1 VRRIVEEGVMITI
14 DEQLKAVTGS
24 ETINELVARAPR
36 VLPVLQ
42 RYGIDTCCG
51 GALPL
56 ATVAERHGLDLAA
69 LVAALQREIEGVP

>member
-1 VRRIVEEGVMITI
+1 MMTI
-14 DEQLKAVTGS
+14 DQLKAVTSS
-24 ETINELVARAPR
+24 ETINELVARAPQ

-42 RYGIDTCCG
+42 HYGIDACCG

-69 LVAALQREIEGVP
+69 LIAALQREIEGAP

>member
-1 VRRIVEEGVMITI
+1 MITI
-14 DEQLKAVTGS
+14 DDQLKAVTSS
-24 ETINELVARAPR
+24 ETINELVARAPQ

-56 ATVAERHGLDLAA
+56 STVAERHELDLVA
-69 LVAALQREIEGVP
+69 LVAALQREVERAP